1 MLEYCKTILSKVS
14 FDRKLFEKEL
24 VKAISNLAIVE
35 LKQFQRWCY
44 ERFAH
49 LYLSTLNKHFRLEKT

>member
-24 VKAISNLAIVE
+24 IKAIKRLVGE
-35 LKQFQRWCY
+35 ELVDLKQWCY
-44 ERFAH
+44 DQFGH
-49 LYLSTLNKHFRLEKT
+49 VYPGVLNKHLASLAH